1 MGDSAPFVVALFI
14 GGRCLLPRSVGAWP
28 VKVASPR
35 RAFVVVVLCLSDVVA
50 VAAGSLTVVVGV
62 AVGVDGDIGV
72 ASGFGDPSTMRT
84 VSGNVGVAS
93 GFGDPS
99 NMRTVNGNVG
109 VASGFG
115 DPSNMRTVGGVVGV
129 ASGFGDPSNMRTCV
143 CGRSSLINW
152 EVVKTSAFVAQGGQ

>member
-1 MGDSAPFVVALFI
+1 MGGSAPFVVALFI

-35 RAFVVVVLCLSDVVA
+35 RAFVVVVVLCLSDVAAVA
-50 VAAGSLTVVVGV
+50 VGSLTVVVVGV
-62 AVGVDGDIGV
+62 AVGVDDDIGV
-72 ASGFGDPSTMRT
+72 ASGFGDPSI
-84 VSGNVGVAS
+84 
-93 GFGDPS
+93 
-99 NMRTVNGNVG
+99 MRTVNGN
-109 VASGFG
+109 
-115 DPSNMRTVGGVVGV
+115 VGV